1 MSYRP
6 NRPRRPA
13 SPRKIQALRLAGW
26 RYSNKRSAWV
36 HRAFNGRVG
45 PVFVDPTDT
54 HPRIDETIVIDH
66 QGPRRSSEE
75 PTPDHVIALEPEAIA
90 PAHAPLDAEL
100 LIHVASAP
108 TADGTRAQVPAET
121 ADPPEVAAA
130 TAGGPH
136 AAAVAAPASDLPR
149 RPLDRHRPELAR
161 LPLPPR
167 PLDLSSADPED
178 IRVHVQLSEFDEP
191 RIVRVDG
198 RPPRPIPSDERTRH
212 DVVVPIRSAR
222 AFG

>member
-6 NRPRRPA
+6 NRLRRPA
-13 SPRKIQALRLAGW
+13 SPKKIQALRLAGW
-26 RYSNKRSAWV
+26 RYSSKRSAWV

-66 QGPRRSSEE
+66 QGPRRGF
-75 PTPDHVIALEPEAIA
+75 EAPGIDPIIELQA
-90 PAHAPLDAEL
+90 GIVPYAPLDGEL
-100 LIHVASAP
+100 VI
-108 TADGTRAQVPAET
+108 E
-121 ADPPEVAAA
+121 
-130 TAGGPH
+130 
-136 AAAVAAPASDLPR
+136 AVAAPAVAIVPEDPTEADELAAVAEATAIATAVVQPTHLADR
-149 RPLDRHRPELAR
+149 ALDRHRPEMAR

-167 PLDLSSADPED
+167 PLDLAPAPSPAPSEQ
-178 IRVHVQLSEFDEP
+178 IHVEVQLSEFEAP

-198 RPPRPIPSDERTRH
+198 RPPRLGPPPEVPAD
-212 DVVVPIRSAR
+212 DVVVPFKPVR